1 MTLSMTQSAGPAW
14 FSRLRSIEGAIAK
27 GEKMFF
33 GLLMLVMALATVA
46 SVVVRSLGLHLPN
59 YSEIGL
65 AALAPL
71 TLIGGGLCTYLGSHI
86 AVEIIQVTPS
96 RLVRRAAQVASAI
109 AVLTF
114 AAIYFRSGMIL
125 VEEFLL
131 TGDKLLDL
139 NTPLWILA
147 LMFPVGMALMA
158 FHTVMNLLGMAV
170 GSPATA
176 GGAA

>member
-1 MTLSMTQSAGPAW
+1 MAAILMRRTGPAW
-14 FSRLRSIEGAIAK
+14 FMRLRSFEGVIAS
-27 GEKMFF
+27 GEKAFC
-33 GLLMLVMALATVA
+33 GLLMLSMALATVA
-46 SVVVRSLGLHLPN
+46 SVVVRSFGLHLPN
-59 YSEIGL
+59 YAEIGL
-65 AALAPL
+65 AALVPL
-71 TLIGGGLCTYLGSHI
+71 TLIGGALCTYLGSHI
-86 AVEIIQVTPS
+86 AVEIIQATPS
-96 RLVRRAAQVASAI
+96 ALVRRSAQLLSAI

-158 FHTVMNLLGMAV
+158 FHTLMNLLDMMIGA
-170 GSPATA
+170 PALTE
-176 GGAA
+176 GAA